1 MTVHVLNLSK
11 QTCNTKMLERKT
23 NHKEIVD
30 LENVIGKHENDKFF
44 IDQTDN
50 NKMLDMKTNQI
61 ELVDLENIIG
71 KNENNIF
78 FIESNSKLSKFH
90 PRILCAFESA
100 AIHNPYER
108 V

>member
-1 MTVHVLNLSK
+1 MIVYVLNLSK
-11 QTCNTKMLERKT
+11 QTCNTKMLKRGT
-23 NHKEIVD
+23 NHISIVD
-30 LENVIGKHENDKFF
+30 LENV
-44 IDQTDN
+44 
-50 NKMLDMKTNQI
+50 
-61 ELVDLENIIG
+61 IG

-100 AIHNPYER
+100 AIHNPDER